1 MKPCSMPRA
10 TRDEAL
16 LHAARDTAAEIIG
29 GDPSLERREHRALSQ
44 ALRTRYRE
52 QLKLYDVG

>member
-1 MKPCSMPRA
+1 MPRA